1 MSPFEGPW
9 MYSSEEDVTDFGLV
23 TPEYMEMA
31 MEARGEEPE
40 SEESEFEE
48 PESALLSQA
57 LSTIQTQSETINKL
71 LDLMRG

>member
-1 MSPFEGPW
+1 MSALQGPW

-31 MEARGEEPE
+31 MEARGEEEVPEVSESPE
-40 SEESEFEE
+40 SGIMT
-48 PESALLSQA
+48 QA

>member
-1 MSPFEGPW
+1 MSALQGPW

-31 MEARGEEPE
+31 MEARGEEEGKEEASESPE
-40 SEESEFEE
+40 SGIMT
-48 PESALLSQA
+48 QA

>member
-1 MSPFEGPW
+1 MSPW

-31 MEARGEEPE
+31 MEARGEAEEEPEAPESPE
-40 SEESEFEE
+40 SEIMT
-48 PESALLSQA
+48 QA

>member
-1 MSPFEGPW
+1 MSALQGPW

-31 MEARGEEPE
+31 MEARGEESESSESPE
-40 SEESEFEE
+40 SGIMT
-48 PESALLSQA
+48 QA